1 MIRRSEYPVVVLQ
14 DRGLIVAEDV
24 GKVCLCPPPY
34 QEPHGE
40 WMAEYEPSCPLHS
53 HHLYDPRSGVWI
65 LTDREHQLKI
75 VEGEIEVCDTCT
87 NMYGYNIAWDQT
99 WHALHKDKAR
109 QVQHCWRQVSPDSEE
124 LEPYCGDE
132 TAPRG
137 MGLVTSTEANAVPV
151 CPRCHRMAM
160 AAARKAEWDKVTSE
174 EAVNIFK
181 ASWHIGRRLGGPK
194 TEFALKRLRKV
205 LGR

>member
-1 MIRRSEYPVVVLQ
+1 M
-14 DRGLIVAEDV
+14 AETIDV
-24 GKVCLCPPPY
+24 GKVCTCIPHI
-34 QEPHGE
+34 EPHGE
-40 WMAEYEPSCPLHS
+40 RILEYEPSCQIHS

-65 LTDREHQLKI
+65 LTQREHQPKI

-87 NMYGYNIAWDQT
+87 NMNGYPVAWDQT

-109 QVQHCWRQVSPDSEE
+109 QVQHCWRPVEPGSEE
-124 LEPYCGDE
+124 LVPYCGDE
-132 TAPRG
+132 SAPRG

-174 EAVNIFK
+174 ESVNIFK
-181 ASWHIGRRLGGPK
+181 VGWHIGRRLGVGK
-194 TEFALKRLRKV
+194 TRKGLERV
-205 LGR
+205 RELLGR

>member
-1 MIRRSEYPVVVLQ
+1 MGETI
-14 DRGLIVAEDV
+14 DV
-24 GKVCLCPPPY
+24 GKVCTCIPHT
-34 QEPHGE
+34 EPHGE
-40 WMAEYEPSCPLHS
+40 FMLEYEPSCQIHS
-53 HHLYDPRSGVWI
+53 RHLYDPRSGVWI
-65 LTDREHQLKI
+65 LTDREHQPKI

-109 QVQHCWRQVSPDSEE
+109 QVQHCWRPVSPGSEE
-124 LEPYCGDE
+124 LEPFCGDE

-137 MGLVTSTEANAVPV
+137 MGLVTSDEHRAVPV
-151 CPRCHRMAM
+151 CTVCHRMAM
-160 AAARKAEWDKVTSE
+160 ANARREEWDKATSP

-181 ASWHIGRRLGGPK
+181 KGWHIARRLGVPK
-194 TEFALKRLRKV
+194 TEFALNRIREL